1 MRVDSIAPI
10 EPSSAGYTA
19 CEFKDSPLGQIP
31 QEWDV
36 KTIAETAAPITNSFT
51 DGDWIEAPHIRQ
63 QGIRL
68 VQTGNIGV
76 GEFLDKA
83 EDRKFISQESFAALG
98 CKPLQTGDV
107 LICRLADP
115 VGRACVVPD
124 YIGDAITAVD
134 VTIYRP
140 NPKLLRSRFAM
151 WQMNSLSALNRC
163 DVLAGGT
170 TRKRISRLNLGRL
183 PLAVP
188 KIEEQI
194 TIEVVLD
201 TVDEAIAKTE
211 AVIAKLKQVRAGL
224 LHDLLTRGLDEN
236 GQLRD
241 PIAYPEQF
249 QGSPLGLI
257 PRVWSIETLG
267 ERLKQNSG
275 TIQTGPFG
283 SQLHAHEYRAEGI
296 PVIMPQDI
304 RGADFDD
311 TQIARIP
318 VTKAEELRRHRVRRG
333 DLIFARRGD
342 LSRCVAVGEREV
354 EWLCG
359 TGCLL
364 MRFEQLNLSPRWLSL
379 AYRHDFGQRQIA
391 ARAVGTTMVNLNT
404 TLLAHL
410 VFAFPRKQEQEDIV
424 RRIDEADAT
433 IQKELANV
441 LKLGLLKSGLMND
454 LLAGRVRVP
463 EGIAVTG

>member
-1 MRVDSIAPI
+1 MQADSTAPI
-10 EPSSAGYTA
+10 EHSSARYTA

-107 LICRLADP
+107 LICRLAEP

-124 YIGDAITAVD
+124 YISDAITAVD

-151 WQMNSLSALNRC
+151 WQMNTHSALNRC

-201 TVDEAIAKTE
+201 TVDEAIAKTQ

-224 LHDLLTRGLDEN
+224 LHDLLIRGLDEN

-241 PIAYPEQF
+241 PIAHPEQF
-249 QGSPLGLI
+249 QDSPLGRI
-257 PRVWSIETLG
+257 PSKWLFEPLAKHTISSAYGPRFSG
-267 ERLKQNSG
+267 ERYSDQGNVALLRTTDMDETGNLALEQMPLADLVIEEFSQHFLEPLDFLISRSG
-275 TIQTGPFG
+275 TC
-283 SQLHAHEYRAEGI
+283 GI
-296 PVIMPQDI
+296 
-304 RGADFDD
+304 GAVFPGF
-311 TQIARIP
+311 RIP
-318 VTKAEELRRHRVRRG
+318 VLPGAFLIRFRLAPSLLPDFLRLYANSEIGTRRIRDLAEGGVQKNIRG
-333 DLIFARRGD
+333 
-342 LSRCVAVGEREV
+342 SE
-354 EWLCG
+354 
-359 TGCLL
+359 
-364 MRFEQLNLSPRWLSL
+364 
-379 AYRHDFGQRQIA
+379 
-391 ARAVGTTMVNLNT
+391 
-404 TLLAHL
+404 LLAHL
-410 VFAFPRKQEQEDIV
+410 VPIPPKAEQQSILWV
-424 RRIDEADAT
+424 VVLFDAT
-433 IQKELANV
+433 TAVEETQLA
-441 LKLGLLKSGLMND
+441 KLQQLKSGLMND
-454 LLAGRVRVP
+454 LLTGRVRVP
-463 EGIAVTG
+463 EGIAVAG

>member
-1 MRVDSIAPI
+1 MRLDSIAPI

-98 CKPLQTGDV
+98 CKALQTGDV

-201 TVDEAIAKTE
+201 TVDAAISKTE

-241 PIAYPEQF
+241 PIAHPEQF
-249 QGSPLGLI
+249 QGSPLGRI
-257 PRVWSIETLG
+257 PREWEVRPLERCVSSEITYGIVQAGPHIDEGVPYIRTGDMGNDRLVVDQMLRTSPEIAAQYRRSRVHAG
-267 ERLKQNSG
+267 EIVCAIRATVGKVLVVPAELDGANLTQG
-275 TIQTGPFG
+275 T
-283 SQLHAHEYRAEGI
+283 
-296 PVIMPQDI
+296 
-304 RGADFDD
+304 
-311 TQIARIP
+311 ARIAP
-318 VTKAEELRRHRVRRG
+318 KDEINST
-333 DLIFARRGD
+333 F
-342 LSRCVAVGEREV
+342 
-354 EWLCG
+354 
-359 TGCLL
+359 LL
-364 MRFEQLNLSPRWLSL
+364 WAIRS
-379 AYRHDFGQRQIA
+379 DKTQRQIA
-391 ARAVGTTMVNLNT
+391 LQIKGTTFSEITLANL
-404 TLLAHL
+404 
-410 VFAFPRKQEQEDIV
+410 
-424 RRIDEADAT
+424 RRIDVPIPSQREEQEQIAT
-433 IQKELANV
+433 VIQGLETHLLSETSELS
-441 LKLGLLKSGLMND
+441 KLQYLKSGLMND
-454 LLAGRVRVP
+454 LLTGRVRVP